1 MKKNESLPFVRKAKS
16 FFSHTHYI
24 LIASVI
30 IAACTTATK
39 EVSIGNKDIGGTV
52 TGPNGPEAGVWVIAE
67 TFDLPTRF
75 AKIVVTDD
83 NGQYLLPE
91 LPKANYKIWV
101 RGYGLIDSPRKDAKP
116 GSNIDVSA
124 VIAPSENEAAEYY
137 PAGYWFSL
145 LHVPD
150 KN

>member
-16 FFSHTHYI
+16 LFSHIHHI
-24 LIASVI
+24 LIASVL

-67 TFDLPTRF
+67 TYDLPTRF

-83 NGQYLLPE
+83 
-91 LPKANYKIWV
+91 
-101 RGYGLIDSPRKDAKP
+101 
-116 GSNIDVSA
+116 
-124 VIAPSENEAAEYY
+124 
-137 PAGYWFSL
+137 AG
-145 LHVPD
+145 
-150 KN
+150 